1 MHDDGHYL
9 PEIGAHSLEKLRRHN
24 FYAGIFSRA
33 MAGKWKHRVYIGL
46 YSGAG
51 RARIRKSGEVVETS
65 AISVLRQEVPFTKYI
80 FVDSDPRCVEALRN
94 RIATLDRPL
103 DVTLIQRS
111 VNDAVPDIIDAMPRF
126 DAGAGEGM
134 LSLCFVDPFRLDLD
148 FGVIRRLS
156 RFRMDFLVMLPLGF
170 DLRRN
175 LRQYLD
181 NEEDERVARLIDDP
195 HWRAEWRERQKA
207 DRYFV
212 RFALDK
218 FDDAMERLGYRRR
231 QMKDT
236 VSIKVTGM
244 GVYLY
249 SLALY
254 TKHPLGEKFWKT
266 TIASTAHQTELE
278 L

>member
-1 MHDDGHYL
+1 MEDDGHYL

-24 FYAGIFSRA
+24 YYAGIFSKA
-33 MAGKWKHRVYIGL
+33 MAEKWTHRVYIGL

-51 RARIRKSGEVVETS
+51 RARLRSTGEIVETS
-65 AISVLRQEVPFTKYI
+65 AMSVLRQEVPFTKYI
-80 FVDSDPRCVEALRN
+80 FVDSDPRCIEALGQ
-94 RIATLDRPL
+94 RISALERDR
-103 DVTLIQRS
+103 DVTLIQRP
-111 VNDAVPDIIDAMPRF
+111 VNDAVPDIFDAMPRF
-126 DAGAGEGM
+126 DPAVGEKM

-148 FGVIRRLS
+148 FDVIRRLN
-156 RFRMDFLVMLPLGF
+156 RYRMDFLVMLPLGF

-175 LRQYLD
+175 IRRYLED
-181 NEEDERVARLIDDP
+181 EEDERVARLIDDP
-195 HWRAEWRERQKA
+195 QWRAEWRARQEA

-212 RFALDK
+212 RFALEK

-231 QMKDT
+231 EMKDT

-254 TKHPLGEKFWKT
+254 TKHPLAEKFWKT
-266 TIASTAHQTELE
+266 TIAGTAQQTELD